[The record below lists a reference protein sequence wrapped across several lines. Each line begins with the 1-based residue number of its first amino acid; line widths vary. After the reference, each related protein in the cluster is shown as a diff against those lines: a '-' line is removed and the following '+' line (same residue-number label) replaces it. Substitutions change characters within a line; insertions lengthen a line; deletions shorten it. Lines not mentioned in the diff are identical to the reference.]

1 MKVVN
6 SSGKKKTAV
15 ARARIRKGI
24 GRIRIN
30 KKPLEIYE
38 PELARLKIE
47 EPLTL
52 AGDLRKSIDI
62 DLKVSGGGIIGQ
74 ANAARTA
81 IARGLVEW
89 TQDMDLKNLFQ
100 EYDRNLLVNDSRK
113 KEAKKFGGRGARSK
127 KQKSYR

>member
-1 MKVVN
+1 
-6 SSGKKKTAV
+6 V

-52 AGDLRKSIDI
+52 AGDLRKGIDMDI
-62 DLKVSGGGIIGQ
+62 KVSGGGIMGQ

-113 KEAKKFGGRGARSK
+113 KEAKKFGGRGARAK

>member
-1 MKVVN
+1 MKIVN

-52 AGDLRKSIDI
+52 AGDLRKGIDMDI
-62 DLKVSGGGIIGQ
+62 KVSGGGIMGQ

-113 KEAKKFGGRGARSK
+113 KEAKKFGGRGARAK